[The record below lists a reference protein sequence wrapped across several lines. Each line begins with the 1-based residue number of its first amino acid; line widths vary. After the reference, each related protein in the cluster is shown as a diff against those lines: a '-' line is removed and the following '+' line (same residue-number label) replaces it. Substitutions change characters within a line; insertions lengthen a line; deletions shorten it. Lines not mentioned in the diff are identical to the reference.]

1 MGRTLIVDTSAL
13 YALVDRNDPNHAVA
27 ASFLRSLTAQDTLLL
42 SNHVFDEAM
51 TLTKARLG
59 IHVSLQLG
67 MRLRNS
73 RLMQNVIFDEGMEM
87 ALWRTFSQYKDKAW
101 SYTDCAS
108 LVLAQVRGVQEAFA
122 FDHHF
127 GQMGLVK
134 VP

>member
-13 YALVDRNDPNHAVA
+13 YALVDRNDPNHAAA
-27 ASFLRSLTAQDTLLL
+27 ASFLRGLTAQDTLLL

-51 TLTKARLG
+51 TLAKARLG
-59 IHVSLQLG
+59 VHVALQLG
-67 MRLRNS
+67 LRLRNS
-73 RLMQNVIFDEGMEM
+73 RIMQSVIFDEGMEM

-108 LVLAQVRGVQEAFA
+108 LVLAQVRGIQEAFA